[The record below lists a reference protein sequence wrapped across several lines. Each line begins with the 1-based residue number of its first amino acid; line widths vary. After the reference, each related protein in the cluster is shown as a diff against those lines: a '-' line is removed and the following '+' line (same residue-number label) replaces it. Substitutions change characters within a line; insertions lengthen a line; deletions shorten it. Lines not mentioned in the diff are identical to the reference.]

1 MSRSWLIILL
11 AIDLYCL
18 VLLWCSLWPGRLEDW
33 VFVAAILSMGLLLVV
48 IPIGSVV
55 VLLRRRHQ
63 RSVNLLDHAPFSTQ
77 RRRQYPLRR
86 VAIATA
92 MMVLVT
98 QISLTFN
105 WPMRGAFALS
115 EGAFLAQV
123 DNAPMTDD
131 SFSEFPLNQ
140 RLGLYYVTYY
150 ATDSRGGT
158 YFQTGAHGFFPA
170 PHGFAFQPND
180 QGSPFGNDVYHIE
193 PIHKDWYW
201 FRASWDW

>member
-1 MSRSWLIILL
+1 MQLSLL
-11 AIDLYCL
+11 TLLLGINLYCL
-18 VLLWCSLWPGRLEDW
+18 MLLGCSMWPGRLED
-33 VFVAAILSMGLLLVV
+33 VIFLTTLFGIGILLVA
-48 IPIGSVV
+48 IPVGGAISFI
-55 VLLRRRHQ
+55 LWWRNQ
-63 RSVNLLDHAPFSTQ
+63 RSAAKPAHAVAKS
-77 RRRQYPLRR
+77 RHRQYPLRR

-92 MMVLVT
+92 VMVLAT
-98 QISLTFN
+98 QIGLALN
-105 WPMRGAFALS
+105 WPMRAAFALS

-123 DNAPMTDD
+123 NDAPVAEN

-180 QGSPFGNDVYHIE
+180 QGSPFGDDIYHIE
-193 PIHKDWYW
+193 PVQKDWYW
-201 FRASWDW
+201 FRATWDW